1 VVLIQVLDSCTEWNR
16 ELWPLNEKYYDRANV
31 QYRPLDTLTNFQMG
45 KTSGVTPAPVR
56 YSIRQVLDQEL
67 QKEKLLQ
74 NSAARQARSTLLDR
88 SGVHTTNDDNK
99 ENADAAVGK
108 ETKAKIAQAGA
119 KRDFFGR
126 IINNSRPTSAGKRVT
141 AQKEALMKM
150 DKERVWIS
158 FNEGYS
164 NAVRKPIT
172 LKELMESFE

>member
-1 VVLIQVLDSCTEWNR
+1 MAR
-16 ELWPLNEKYYDRANV
+16 EREILTANV

-45 KTSGVTPAPVR
+45 KTSSVTPPVR

-67 QKEKLLQ
+67 RKEKLLQ
-74 NSAARQARSTLLDR
+74 NSAARHARSTLFDR

-99 ENADAAVGK
+99 ENADAAVDK
-108 ETKAKIAQAGA
+108 ETKVKTTQAGA

-126 IINNSRPTSAGKRVT
+126 IINNTRPTSAGKGVT
-141 AQKEALMKM
+141 TQKEALMKM

-172 LKELMESFE
+172 LKELMESFEQ